1 MLVVRAERAHAAHF
15 LFYFMADTLD
25 FCCTYPP
32 HLSIRILFFFVLHV
46 VRYILGRKE
55 KERMRDFPPFV
66 ESLDS
71 ILLASAHAQK
81 RALARVRLCPNA
93 TFLFRDFAILSLFGF
108 SYRNVR

>member
-1 MLVVRAERAHAAHF
+1 M
-15 LFYFMADTLD
+15 YT
-25 FCCTYPP
+25 
-32 HLSIRILFFFVLHV
+32 FFFVLH

-81 RALARVRLCPNA
+81 GHVCDFVRVQLFISGFCA
-93 TFLFRDFAILSLFGF
+93 SFSFLFQL
-108 SYRNVR
+108 